1 MATYLPTGSQQKFW
15 GKLEATDA
23 YNTFVPM
30 VAADALPLMSL
41 EITPSTEFHEIKER
55 RGSASLSG
63 EVKGKEGGTWS
74 AMAYIKPEGTTITT
88 MPDIGDLLH
97 AAFGEQNTSGDVS
110 YFLHTSNVEHF
121 APQSLQ
127 FVRRAGPY
135 HYESIAGC
143 WVESVEFDINTEI
156 PTVSFSGGY
165 SSRAYAYGALVNNG
179 SGIVADA
186 TTVELDAGQAE
197 KFAAGSYIQFNDGGT
212 IKNGGGTAGYEITGV
227 NTTTDVLTI
236 SPAIHSVADAP
247 ISDNSVIE
255 GLDLTQTLTTN
266 DPVSGVGS
274 EFKIGTYS
282 GEVAQGFI
290 SFKVTMA
297 TGIKGLSDEASSAVA
312 TRLILGERRITGEF
326 SCYALSSS
334 TTTLDIM
341 SHIGNGPNG
350 TPVSLICRA
359 GVGTSQARCVLN
371 VPAAR
376 LDVVPIEVPE
386 AEEAIVTCSF
396 TAQRRAADGDE
407 FHIDFS

>member
-23 YNTFVPM
+23 YNSFVAM
-30 VAADALPLMSL
+30 TAADALPLISL

-74 AMAYIKPEGTTITT
+74 ASAYIKPEGTTITT
-88 MPDIGDLLH
+88 KPDIGDLFH
-97 AAFGEQNTSGDVS
+97 AAFGEENASGDVS

-121 APQSLQ
+121 NPQSLQ

-135 HYESIAGC
+135 HYEAIAGC

-156 PTVSFSGGY
+156 PTVTFSGGY
-165 SSRAYAYGALVNNG
+165 ASRAYAYGALVNNG
-179 SGIVADA
+179 SGIADSATAVA
-186 TTVELDAGQAE
+186 LDAGQAE
-197 KFAAGSYIQFNDGGT
+197 KFAVGSYIQFNDGGT
-212 IKNGGGTAGYEITGV
+212 VRNNNSGQGYKIDGV
-227 NTTTDVLTI
+227 NTTTDTLTL
-236 SPAIHSVADAP
+236 ATGIHADDGP
-247 ISDNSVIE
+247 ISDNAVIE
-255 GLDLTQTLTTN
+255 ALDLSQTLTTN

-274 EFKIGTYS
+274 EFKIGTH
-282 GEVAQGFI
+282 GAEVVQGFI
-290 SFKVTMA
+290 SFKVTMS
-297 TGIKGLSDEASSAVA
+297 TGIKGLSDEASSAVS
-312 TRLILGERRITGEF
+312 TRLVLGDRRITGEF

-359 GVGTSQARCVLN
+359 GEDTSKARCVLN

-376 LDVVPIEVPE
+376 LDVVPVEIPE
-386 AEEAIVTCSF
+386 AEEAVVTCTF
-396 TAQRRAADGDE
+396 KAQRRAADGDE